1 MFSAFRFEATS
12 DEERLQKSYVVCKR
26 LHLLVRIQN
35 NAFAVVAYLCKM
47 VGLTVSTLHI
57 FFAIILAD
65 VAPPD
70 SIANAV
76 MSVVVIATRL
86 GIYDKAYRVLDGIS
100 KLKKEILKNSRQ
112 IQSKQSRKVVQ
123 KAVRGIRH
131 EGIRMGGFY
140 NCERQSTFI
149 AVDFIFSQ
157 VVSLLVGFRQK

>member
-1 MFSAFRFEATS
+1 M
-12 DEERLQKSYVVCKR
+12 ERLENSYQVCKR
-26 LHLLVRIQN
+26 LHLLCRIQN
-35 NAFAVVAYLCKM
+35 KAFAVVAFLCKM

-70 SIANAV
+70 SIANAI
-76 MSVVVIATRL
+76 MGVVVIATRL
-86 GIYDKAYRVLDGIS
+86 GIYDKAYKVLYGVTE
-100 KLKKEILKNSRQ
+100 LKKEILKNSRR
-112 IQSKQSRKVVQ
+112 IQSEDSRKALQ

-157 VVSLLVGFRQK
+157 VVSLLVGFR